1 MKKSLGLTLLS
12 VYHFTYFI
20 YLGFAAFVSKYFA
33 EIGLNE
39 SQIGILTSV
48 PALISMCFM
57 PMWGALADRM
67 KYKKYLLAFVVAAAG
82 ATLLLVDSVTDF
94 TMIDSATGR
103 IAAEA
108 TRFLPLL
115 GILTLNN
122 IFAQACMPNST
133 SISLEYTASV
143 GASFG
148 PIRMMG
154 TVGYQA
160 GALLIGVICAE
171 SLRHMYSWQ
180 GAAMIAAAL
189 LALTLPNVGGH
200 QYGKKKVSP
209 LAVLKDKRV
218 RMLLIMI
225 LVACTTTMFY
235 MSFFGAFME
244 QLDISNRVASVITW
258 VSVLLE
264 IPLLFFSQRI
274 MKLRSVWQWMMI
286 GLVLTGIRWI
296 GFWISAQAASWAL
309 LLVFQ
314 IPAVLVLAT
323 FEFFPSI
330 YIGEIIAPELSSS
343 AQTILNLVMFGVAR
357 FTGSLIGGFISQQ
370 ISMETMFLING
381 ILLLIAAVVF
391 APICRKMHKM
401 DLEMQ
406 KERP

>member
-1 MKKSLGLTLLS
+1 MKKRTGLTLLS
-12 VYHFTYFI
+12 VYHFVYFI
-20 YLGFAAFVSKYFA
+20 YLGIAAFTSKYFA

-57 PMWGALADRM
+57 PMWGALGDRM
-67 KYKKYLLAFVVAAAG
+67 KYKKVLLAIVVAAAG
-82 ATLLLVDSVTDF
+82 VLLLFVDGMTDF
-94 TMIDSATGR
+94 TKLDAAGKV
-103 IAAEA
+103 AAEA
-108 TRFLPLL
+108 TRFMPLL
-115 GILTLNN
+115 ALLTINN
-122 IFAQACMPNST
+122 IFSQACMPTST
-133 SISLEYTASV
+133 SISLEYAASV
-143 GASFG
+143 GSSFG

-160 GALLIGVICAE
+160 GVLLVGVICA
-171 SLRHMYSWQ
+171 STLRYMYTWQ
-180 GAAMIAAAL
+180 GVFMIASSIFAL
-189 LALTLPNVGGH
+189 MLPNVGGH
-200 QYGKKKVSP
+200 QYGRQKVSP

-218 RMLLIMI
+218 FTLLIMI

-244 QLDISNRVASVITW
+244 QMNISNQVASVITW

-264 IPLLFFSQRI
+264 IPLLFFSQKI

-296 GFWISAQAASWAL
+296 GFWISAQAGSWAL
-309 LLVFQ
+309 LVIFQ

-343 AQTILNLVMFGVAR
+343 AQTMLNLVMFGVAR
-357 FTGSLIGGFISQQ
+357 FTGSLIGGFISQK

-381 ILLLIAAVVF
+381 IILLIAAAVF
-391 APICRKMHKM
+391 APVCRKRHNE
-401 DLEMQ
+401 D
-406 KERP
+406 KELKAA

>member
-12 VYHFTYFI
+12 VYFFTYFI
-20 YLGFAAFVSKYFA
+20 YLGFAAFISKYFA
-33 EIGLNE
+33 EIGLSE

-67 KYKKYLLAFVVAAAG
+67 KYKKYLLAFVVAASG
-82 ATLLLVDSVTDF
+82 ITLLFVDFMTDF
-94 TMIDSATGR
+94 SRIDSATGR
-103 IAAEA
+103 LAAEA

-115 GILTLNN
+115 GVLTVYS
-122 IFAQACMPNST
+122 IFQQACLPNAT

-143 GASFG
+143 GATFG

-160 GALLIGVICAE
+160 GALILGIICAN

-180 GAAMIAAAL
+180 GVAMIAAAL

-209 LAVLKDKRV
+209 LAVLNDKRV
-218 RMLLIMI
+218 RTLLIMV
-225 LVACTTTMFY
+225 LVACTTSMFY

-244 QLDISNRVASVITW
+244 QMNINNRVASVITW

-264 IPLLFFSQRI
+264 IPFLFFSQRI
-274 MKLRSVWQWMMI
+274 MKLRSVWQWMLI

-296 GFWISAQAASWAL
+296 GFWISSQAASWL
-309 LLVFQ
+309 LLVVFQ

-323 FEFFPSI
+323 FEYFPSI

-343 AQTILNLVMFGVAR
+343 AQIMLNLVMFGVAR
-357 FTGSLIGGFISQQ
+357 FTGSLVGGFISQQ
-370 ISMETMFLING
+370 IGMETMFLING
-381 ILLLIAAVVF
+381 IMLIAASVVF
-391 APICRKMHKM
+391 APICRRMHKA
-401 DLEMQ
+401 DLEQ
-406 KERP
+406 